1 MAKKKVSRIGAPLS
15 KEHVNEGPVIKPQ
28 KGTRAGPTNVV
39 GPAHVD
45 HRFRLGGLPPALA
58 QARDEETAAAL
69 LRRQLSIGDAE
80 ADVGVGARRSRRL
93 NEVHHSALLRRD
105 WEAID
110 RMTLAGRERPKGSR
124 DGQIVIEVRDIQER
138 MRAVEDDE
146 WGRGAATRRVYAV
159 LLRDRLSGFLPYIA
173 LLDADSIVRCLTAQA
188 NRAAATAI
196 GELLWEARTFAL
208 NAHAQREEERR
219 RTRPESPA
227 SPPPLAALEAHAE
240 KRRLEKLAERGRA
253 KAGAKRARRESP
265 VDGPAEFYKRPG
277 ESRRLFVARMRKH
290 FTDAE
295 PERVEEKRA
304 KRRTRAGA

>member
-1 MAKKKVSRIGAPLS
+1 MAKKKVSRIGGPLS
-15 KEHVNEGPVIKPQ
+15 KEPVNKGADIKPQ
-28 KGTRAGPTNVV
+28 KGARAGPTSVV
-39 GPAHVD
+39 GPAHID
-45 HRFRLGGLPPALA
+45 HRFRLGGLPPVLA

-80 ADVGVGARRSRRL
+80 ADVGARRSRRL

-110 RMTLAGRERPKGSR
+110 RMTLAGRERPKGPR

-146 WGRGAATRRVYAV
+146 WGRGVAVRRVYAV

-196 GELLWEARTFAL
+196 GELLWEARAFAL
-208 NAHAQREEERR
+208 NAHARREQERLILPR
-219 RTRPESPA
+219 SVDSLFTLPA
-227 SPPPLAALEAHAE
+227 SVYSSL
-240 KRRLEKLAERGRA
+240 
-253 KAGAKRARRESP
+253 
-265 VDGPAEFYKRPG
+265 D
-277 ESRRLFVARMRKH
+277 
-290 FTDAE
+290 
-295 PERVEEKRA
+295 
-304 KRRTRAGA
+304 